1 MRLLTFELEGEVV
14 RQVTA
19 LMVTTEEEQSIGVP
33 YFEGPEVQHTLDNC
47 QCGAQWQTIRGLTS
61 MLK

>member
-33 YFEGPEVQHTLDNC
+33 YFEGPEVQYTLDNC
-47 QCGAQWQTIRGLTS
+47 QCGAQCQTIRGLTS
-61 MLK
+61 ILK